1 MTTSIHPT
9 DSRPTATAAGVIAD
23 RLHVTLADGRE
34 LLVPLVW
41 FDWLASASEADRAD
55 LELLPDAGRSP
66 GTDGLHS
73 PAPRTNRT
81 RCDHPSAG
89 VPEAMA

>member
-9 DSRPTATAAGVIAD
+9 ESRPTATAAGVITD

-41 FDWLASASEADRAD
+41 FDWLAAASEADRAD
-55 LELLPDAGRSP
+55 LELIEGGEGIWWEKLDDGVSVPGLLGLP
-66 GTDGLHS
+66 H
-73 PAPRTNRT
+73 
-81 RCDHPSAG
+81 
-89 VPEAMA
+89 M

>member
-34 LLVPLVW
+34 LLVPLAW
-41 FDWLASASEADRAD
+41 FDWLAAASEADRAD
-55 LELLPDAGRSP
+55 LELIEGGEGIWWEKLDDGVSVPGLLGLP
-66 GTDGLHS
+66 HK
-73 PAPRTNRT
+73 
-81 RCDHPSAG
+81 
-89 VPEAMA
+89 